1 MCFHRRL
8 IFSCNHSAWL
18 GLTRACEGEGEAGTA
33 GCGVMW
39 SHGYDTVRVGAACAG
54 CAARR
59 AGQDRRL
66 GEVKRQIRAL
76 KARLRTIRG
85 VLEPELADDDD
96 GDGDGWL
103 GLDSDSGG
111 DGDGDGDGKNKD
123 KGSRA
128 DDSTETAAL
137 IASSSFSSST
147 TTTTTTTASSASPE
161 RTDGSGDGI
170 TSSGTSLDDGCLDE
184 VMEEVKFDPKHRPLQ
199 LPRLVAGRRGAHGG
213 RGEGEAEARRSE

>member
-18 GLTRACEGEGEAGTA
+18 GLTRACEAEGEAGTA

-85 VLEPELADDDD
+85 VLEPEQADDDD

-111 DGDGDGDGKNKD
+111 DGDGKDKD

-128 DDSTETAAL
+128 DDSTGTAAL
-137 IASSSFSSST
+137 IASSSSSTT

-199 LPRLVAGRRGAHGG
+199 LPRLVAGRRGANGG
-213 RGEGEAEARRSE
+213 RGEGEAEARRSEER